1 MMKTTLILY
10 GVLIFYILGS
20 FGKIPRYAMN
30 LVWSFGIGGPL
41 FLSTGI
47 LIENFFLIKGGIFI
61 LLMLSLILLHQIIN
75 EYYQNKE
82 VVEEETKNI
91 K

>member
-1 MMKTTLILY
+1 MKISILLY
-10 GVLIFYILGS
+10 AVFIFYIFGKN
-20 FGKIPRYAMN
+20 GKIPDSAMN

-47 LIENFFLIKGGIFI
+47 LIENFILIKGGIFI

>member
-1 MMKTTLILY
+1 MKVSILLY
-10 GVLIFYILGS
+10 AVFIFYI
-20 FGKIPRYAMN
+20 FGKNGKISDSAMN
-30 LVWSFGIGGPL
+30 LVWSFGLGGPL

-75 EYYQNKE
+75 EYYLNKE
-82 VVEEETKNI
+82 AVDEETKQI